1 MPSVA
6 RTLALALAPALI
18 DVISVARYF
27 ACITKIAI
35 EAEL

>member
-18 DVISVARYF
+18 DVVQSRYF
-27 ACITKIAI
+27 ACIVQPKIAM
-35 EAEL
+35 AEL